1 MIVRMAEPQNFG
13 KYQLLRVLAQGGM
26 AEVFLA
32 KQVGPEGFEKVVV
45 VKRVL
50 PHLSRRPDFVEMFLD
65 EARLNASLSHPNIV
79 QVFDFGLAQG
89 QYFLAMEYLAGED
102 LSTIYRQ
109 SVAAGITVPPE
120 IVALVGAAA
129 CDALHYIHVAVAENG
144 EPRRIVHRDISP
156 SNLIVTYQG
165 TVKILDFGIAK
176 AEGKLVETQ
185 QGTLKGKYAYMSP
198 EQALSEPLD
207 GRSDLFSLGA
217 VLYELLTGARLFQR
231 EGHLALL
238 KAVTEETIL
247 PPSMRRPEVPQ
258 EMDAVVMR
266 ALARDKGE
274 RYQSAQEMRR
284 DLDQFLAART
294 YVPAQSQLQQ
304 YLTQLFGEAHV
315 RERSRLPTTGGAG
328 TATVSSRPRPPQPQ
342 EAPLE
347 LDTKRAESRPRP
359 QTTSSTGGRNRVM
372 KRRPSGWT
380 FPPLSWLFGAALLML
395 MLYAGI
401 NWVLSRIFEPSS
413 GELAAATAR
422 ARVPGPVAQPSKQ
435 ATSPPLDLGPDKV
448 EQSPEAP
455 PGLMVRAPSESHRRT
470 GGKHLIPVPIEKP
483 PRGYGT
489 LTVSCVPW
497 CHIYVD
503 GLDTGR
509 NSPVSGMKLSAGRHE
524 LRVVNPPSGRTRDID
539 VEVENGGNSV
549 QRIEFE
555 KGTAALQKAP

>member
-1 MIVRMAEPQNFG
+1 MIGGMAEPQTFG

-50 PHLSRRPDFVEMFLD
+50 PHLSKRPDFVEMFLD

-102 LSTIYRQ
+102 LSTIFRHTT
-109 SVAAGITVPPE
+109 AAGKTVPPQV
-120 IVALVGAAA
+120 VALLGAAA
-129 CDALHYIHVAVAENG
+129 CDALGYIHSAIGENG

-156 SNLIVTYQG
+156 SNIIVTYQG

-247 PPSMRRPEVPQ
+247 PPSMRRPELPP
-258 EMDAVVMR
+258 EMDAIVMR
-266 ALARDKGE
+266 ALSRQKGE
-274 RYQSAQEMRR
+274 RYQTAQEMRQ
-284 DLDQFLAART
+284 DLDQFLSART

-304 YLTQLFGEAHV
+304 YLTEIFGEVHV
-315 RERSRLPTTGGAG
+315 RERSRLPTTGGG
-328 TATVSSRPRPPQPQ
+328 KLATVSSRPRGQPD
-342 EAPLE
+342 EPALE
-347 LDTKRAESRPRP
+347 IDVKKRIESRRSLPISGISGNPVLKKPPRRGLP
-359 QTTSSTGGRNRVM
+359 PITWIAGSLVLGVVAYFGM
-372 KRRPSGWT
+372 GW
-380 FPPLSWLFGAALLML
+380 AASHLAEPT
-395 MLYAGI
+395 AG
-401 NWVLSRIFEPSS
+401 ET
-413 GELAAATAR
+413 AAAIAR
-422 ARVPGPVAQPSKQ
+422 ARVPIPAAVPQKQ
-435 ATSPPLDLGPDKV
+435 ATAPPLDLGPGKV
-448 EQSPEAP
+448 EVPEEP
-455 PGLMVRAPSESHRRT
+455 PPQPVVRPPSEVHRRT
-470 GGKHLIPVPIEKP
+470 GGKHPTGQGEKP
-483 PRGYGT
+483 RGGYGT
-489 LTVSCVPW
+489 LGVNCVPW

-503 GLDTGR
+503 GIDTGR
-509 NSPVSGMKLSAGRHE
+509 NSPFTGMRLSAGRHE
-524 LRVVNPPSGRTRDID
+524 LKVVNPPSGRTREMDID
-539 VEVENGGNSV
+539 VEAGSTINKS
-549 QRIEFE
+549 IEFE
-555 KGTAALQKAP
+555 RGPPGGAPPRSP

>member
-1 MIVRMAEPQNFG
+1 MIGRMAEAQNFG

-102 LSTIYRQ
+102 LSTIYRAA
-109 SVAAGITVPPE
+109 VAAGKTVPPE

-129 CDALHYIHVAVAENG
+129 CDALNYIHVAVTENG
-144 EPRRIVHRDISP
+144 ESRRIVHRDISP
-156 SNLIVTYQG
+156 SNLIITYQG

-217 VLYELLTGARLFQR
+217 VLYEMLTGARLFQR

-238 KAVTEETIL
+238 KAVTVETIL
-247 PPSMRRPEVPQ
+247 PPSMRHPSVPPD
-258 EMDAVVMR
+258 MDGVVMR
-266 ALARDKGE
+266 ALARDKGA

-284 DLDQFLAART
+284 DLDQFLSART

-304 YLTQLFGEAHV
+304 YLTELFGEMHV

-328 TATVSSRPRPPQPQ
+328 AATVSSRPRGQSSPAPP

-347 LDTKRAESRPRP
+347 LDTKRRESRPRV
-359 QTTSSTGGRNRVM
+359 TSSTGGVRNPVM
-372 KRRPSGWT
+372 KRKPRSQWEL
-380 FPPLSWLFGAALLML
+380 PPVSWMLGAVAIMAATWFGLNFAM
-395 MLYAGI
+395 
-401 NWVLSRIFEPSS
+401 SRMFEPTP
-413 GELAAATAR
+413 GELAAASAR
-422 ARVPGPVAQPSKQ
+422 ARVAAPV
-435 ATSPPLDLGPDKV
+435 PPKPPPLPTLDLGPGKV
-448 EQSPEAP
+448 DQPEAP
-455 PGLMVRAPSESHRRT
+455 PATMEKAPPEHRRASVI
-470 GGKHLIPVPIEKP
+470 KHPTPAMAEKAH
-483 PRGYGT
+483 GYGT
-489 LTVSCVPW
+489 LGVSCSPW

-503 GLDTGR
+503 GLDTG
-509 NSPVSGMKLSAGRHE
+509 G
-524 LRVVNPPSGRTRDID
+524 TR
-539 VEVENGGNSV
+539 
-549 QRIEFE
+549 R
-555 KGTAALQKAP
+555 